1 MQSLRYEYTF
11 SSNSS
16 TDVAFLTLFKV
27 NCTGSISSHL
37 DLIASRNSLSSCL
50 ATLNLSIICSLLD
63 YTKAHMKYSR
73 VRRRNNFQKTK
84 EDVLD
89 AQNSNEYSIKRL
101 AKIYKHVTRF
111 ICMAALMKSL
121 NWVFSSKCNCTSQI

>member
-16 TDVAFLTLFKV
+16 TDVAYFTLFKV
-27 NCTGSISSHL
+27 NCTGSISCRL
-37 DLIASRNSLSSCL
+37 DLIASRNALSSCL
-50 ATLNLSIICSLLD
+50 AALNLSIICSFLD

-73 VRRRNNFQKTK
+73 VRRRDNFQKTK
-84 EDVLD
+84 ADVLD
-89 AQNSNEYSIKRL
+89 AQNKKEYSIKRL

-111 ICMAALMKSL
+111 ICMATLMKSL
-121 NWVFSSKCNCTSQI
+121 LWVSSSNYSCTSRI